1 MTEDSALF
9 TVFLEGLAASR
20 DSQLIRDEL
29 HREYES
35 FHSSMKSCLSHFIH
49 TDPHSE
55 DKDIDS
61 LVTVILGIIDG
72 IGVQFSVMP
81 DLAKDE
87 KKLGCH

>member
-1 MTEDSALF
+1 
-9 TVFLEGLAASR
+9 
-20 DSQLIRDEL
+20 
-29 HREYES
+29 
-35 FHSSMKSCLSHFIH
+35 MKSCLSHFIH
-49 TDPHSE
+49 TDPPHSE

-87 KKLGCH
+87 KNWAAIKKKHTDPY